1 MRFFTFTIRIVRNVK
16 GIVSFLTV
24 EVSDISYEEA
34 ISQLVADFPDWQMV
48 EVVST
53 SEDLF

>member
-34 ISQLVADFPDWQMV
+34 ILQLVADFPNWQMV

-53 SEDLF
+53 TEDLF